1 MRGDIMT
8 GRDSAR
14 QAVADYVERPVARLL
29 ARLGLT
35 PNLVTLIGL
44 AIAGAGAYT
53 IAVGQWW
60 VGGLIVLFAGVFDL
74 FDGALARAT
83 GKASDFGALLD
94 STIDRV
100 SEAVVLLGLLA
111 FYLSAN
117 DDLGS
122 ILVYV
127 ALVGSIMVSYMRAR
141 SEGLGID
148 CKVGVMTRPE
158 RVAAVGIGLIVGH
171 WLPVVVLVVLGAIG
185 ALTTVTAIHRLI
197 HTSRMISV
205 AHSARARN
213 DDRDVQR

>member
-1 MRGDIMT
+1 MT

-14 QAVADYVERPVARLL
+14 QAVAEYVERPVARLL

-44 AIAGAGAYT
+44 AIAGAGAYL
-53 IAVGQWW
+53 IATGHWW
-60 VGGLIVLFAGVFDL
+60 GGGLIVLFAGAFDM

-111 FYLSAN
+111 FYLSSN

-158 RVAAVGIGLIVGH
+158 RVVAIGTALIVGH
-171 WLPVVVLVVLGAIG
+171 WLPITMLVVLGAIG
-185 ALTTVTAIHRLI
+185 ALTTVTAVHRLV
-197 HTSRMISV
+197 HTSRMINSE
-205 AHSARARN
+205 
-213 DDRDVQR
+213 DRDVQ

>member
-1 MRGDIMT
+1 MM

-53 IAVGQWW
+53 IAIGQWW

-111 FYLSAN
+111 FYLSAD
-117 DDLGS
+117 DDLGA

-158 RVAAVGIGLIVGH
+158 RVAAIGIGLIVGH

-185 ALTTVTAIHRLI
+185 ALTTITAVHRLV
-197 HTSRMISV
+197 HTSRMIS
-205 AHSARARN
+205 N

>member
-1 MRGDIMT
+1 M

-14 QAVADYVERPVARLL
+14 QAVANYVERPVARLL

-44 AIAGAGAYT
+44 AIAGAGAYL
-53 IAVGQWW
+53 IATGHWW
-60 VGGLIVLFAGVFDL
+60 GGGLIVLFAGAFDM
-74 FDGALARAT
+74 FDGALGRAT
-83 GKASDFGALLD
+83 GKESDFGALLD

-111 FYLSAN
+111 FYLSSN
-117 DDLGS
+117 DGLGS

-158 RVAAVGIGLIVGH
+158 RVVAIGTALIVGH
-171 WLPVVVLVVLGAIG
+171 WLPITMLVVLGVIG
-185 ALTTVTAIHRLI
+185 ALTTVTAVHRLV
-197 HTSRMISV
+197 HTSRMINSE
-205 AHSARARN
+205 
-213 DDRDVQR
+213 DRDDQ

>member
-1 MRGDIMT
+1 MT

-14 QAVADYVERPVARLL
+14 QAVADYVERPVARLFS
-29 ARLGLT
+29 RLGLT
-35 PNLVTLIGL
+35 PNSVSLIGL
-44 AIAGAGAYT
+44 AIAGGGAYV
-53 IAVGQWW
+53 IAIGNWW
-60 VGGLIVLFAGVFDL
+60 AGGLIVLFAGIFDL

-83 GKASDFGALLD
+83 GKVSDFGALLD

-111 FYLSAN
+111 FYLSN
-117 DDLGS
+117 DNDLGS

-158 RVAAVGIGLIVGH
+158 RVAAIGIGLIVGH
-171 WLPVVVLVVLGAIG
+171 WVPVVVLVVLGVIG

-197 HTSRMISV
+197 HTSRMMS
-205 AHSARARN
+205 N
-213 DDRDVQR
+213 EDRDVQ

>member
-14 QAVADYVERPVARLL
+14 KAVADYVERPVARLL

-44 AIAGAGAYT
+44 AIAGAGAYL
-53 IAVGQWW
+53 IAVGNWW
-60 VGGLIVLFAGVFDL
+60 AGGLIVLFAGVFDL

-83 GKASDFGALLD
+83 GKVSDFGALLD

-111 FYLSAN
+111 YYLSTD

-171 WLPVVVLVVLGAIG
+171 WLPFVVLIVLGVIA

-197 HTSRMISV
+197 HTSRVI
-205 AHSARARN
+205 ANEDRN
-213 DDRDVQR
+213 TQ

>member
-1 MRGDIMT
+1 MK

-44 AIAGAGAYT
+44 AIAGAGAYL
-53 IAVGQWW
+53 IATGHWW
-60 VGGLIVLFAGVFDL
+60 GGGLIVLFAGAFDM

-111 FYLSAN
+111 FYLSSN

-158 RVAAVGIGLIVGH
+158 RVVAIGTALIVGH
-171 WLPVVVLVVLGAIG
+171 WLPITMLVVLGAIG
-185 ALTTVTAIHRLI
+185 ALTTVTAVHRLV
-197 HTSRMISV
+197 HTSRMINSE
-205 AHSARARN
+205 
-213 DDRDVQR
+213 DWDVQ

>member
-1 MRGDIMT
+1 MT

-14 QAVADYVERPVARLL
+14 QAVANYVERPVARLFS
-29 ARLGLT
+29 RVGLT
-35 PNLVTLIGL
+35 PNAVSLIGL
-44 AIAGAGAYT
+44 AIAGGGAYM
-53 IAVGQWW
+53 IAIGNWW
-60 VGGLIVLFAGVFDL
+60 AGGLIVLFAGIFDL

-83 GKASDFGALLD
+83 GKVSDFGALLD

-111 FYLSAN
+111 FYLSKN
-117 DDLGS
+117 NDLGS

-171 WLPVVVLVVLGAIG
+171 WVPVVVMVVLGVIG

-197 HTSRMISV
+197 HTSRMIS
-205 AHSARARN
+205 N
-213 DDRDVQR
+213 EERDVQ

>member
-1 MRGDIMT
+1 MT

-53 IAVGQWW
+53 IAIGQWW

-83 GKASDFGALLD
+83 GKESDFGALLD

-111 FYLSAN
+111 FYLSTD
-117 DDLGS
+117 DDLGA

-158 RVAAVGIGLIVGH
+158 RVAAIGIGLIVGH

-185 ALTTVTAIHRLI
+185 ALTTFTAIHRLI
-197 HTSRMISV
+197 HTSRMIS
-205 AHSARARN
+205 N
-213 DDRDVQR
+213 DDRDVQP

>member
-1 MRGDIMT
+1 MT

-14 QAVADYVERPVARLL
+14 KAVADYVERPVARLFS
-29 ARLGLT
+29 RLGLT
-35 PNLVTLIGL
+35 PNLVTLTGL
-44 AIAGAGAYT
+44 AIAGAGAYV
-53 IAVGQWW
+53 IAIGNWW
-60 VGGLIVLFAGVFDL
+60 AGGLIVLFAGIFDL
-74 FDGALARAT
+74 FDGALARET

-111 FYLSAN
+111 YYLSTDN
-117 DDLGS
+117 DLGS

-171 WLPVVVLVVLGAIG
+171 WAPVVVLVVLGAIG
-185 ALTTVTAIHRLI
+185 ALTIVTAIHRLI
-197 HTSRMISV
+197 HTSRMIT
-205 AHSARARN
+205 N
-213 DDRDVQR
+213 EDRDIQ

>member
-1 MRGDIMT
+1 MK

-44 AIAGAGAYT
+44 AIAGAGAYL
-53 IAVGQWW
+53 IATGHWW
-60 VGGLIVLFAGVFDL
+60 GGGLIVLFAGAFDM

-111 FYLSAN
+111 FYLSSN

-158 RVAAVGIGLIVGH
+158 RVVAIGTALIVGH
-171 WLPVVVLVVLGAIG
+171 WLPITMLVVLGAIG
-185 ALTTVTAIHRLI
+185 ALTTVTAVHRLV
-197 HTSRMISV
+197 HTSRMINSE
-205 AHSARARN
+205 
-213 DDRDVQR
+213 DRDVQ

>member
-1 MRGDIMT
+1 MT

-14 QAVADYVERPVARLL
+14 QAVADYVERPVARLFS
-29 ARLGLT
+29 RVGLT
-35 PNLVTLIGL
+35 PNAVSLIGL
-44 AIAGAGAYT
+44 AIAGGGAYV
-53 IAVGQWW
+53 IAIGNWW
-60 VGGLIVLFAGVFDL
+60 AGGLIVLFAGIFDL

-83 GKASDFGALLD
+83 GKVSDFGALLD

-111 FYLSAN
+111 FYLSKN
-117 DDLGS
+117 NDLGS

-171 WLPVVVLVVLGAIG
+171 WVPVVVMVVLGVIG

-197 HTSRMISV
+197 HTSRMISKEE
-205 AHSARARN
+205 
-213 DDRDVQR
+213 RDVQ

>member
-1 MRGDIMT
+1 M

-14 QAVADYVERPVARLL
+14 QAVANYVERPVARLL

-44 AIAGAGAYT
+44 AIAGAGAYL
-53 IAVGQWW
+53 IATGHWW
-60 VGGLIVLFAGVFDL
+60 GGGLIVLFAGAFDM

-83 GKASDFGALLD
+83 GKESDFGALLD

-111 FYLSAN
+111 FYLSSN

-158 RVAAVGIGLIVGH
+158 RVVAIGTALIVGH
-171 WLPVVVLVVLGAIG
+171 WLPITMLVVLGVIG
-185 ALTTVTAIHRLI
+185 ALTTVTAVHRLV
-197 HTSRMISV
+197 HTSRMINSE
-205 AHSARARN
+205 
-213 DDRDVQR
+213 DRDDQ

>member
-1 MRGDIMT
+1 MT

-14 QAVADYVERPVARLL
+14 QVVADYVERPVARLL
-29 ARLGLT
+29 AGLGLT
-35 PNLVTLIGL
+35 PNLVTLVGL
-44 AIAGAGAYT
+44 AIAGTGAYM
-53 IAVGQWW
+53 IAVGHWW
-60 VGGLIVLFAGVFDL
+60 GGGLIVLFAGVFDL

-83 GKASDFGALLD
+83 GKVSDFGALLD

-111 FYLSAN
+111 YYLSTD

-158 RVAAVGIGLIVGH
+158 RVAATGIGLIVGH
-171 WLPVVVLVVLGAIG
+171 WLPVVVIVVLGAIG

-197 HTSRMISV
+197 HTSRMI
-205 AHSARARN
+205 AN
-213 DDRDVQR
+213 EDRDTQ

>member
-1 MRGDIMT
+1 MT

-14 QAVADYVERPVARLL
+14 KAVADYVERPVARLFS
-29 ARLGLT
+29 RLGLT
-35 PNLVTLIGL
+35 PNLVTLTGL
-44 AIAGAGAYT
+44 AIAGAGAYV
-53 IAVGQWW
+53 IAIGNWW
-60 VGGLIVLFAGVFDL
+60 AGGLIVLFAGIFDL
-74 FDGALARAT
+74 FDGALARET

-111 FYLSAN
+111 YYLSTDN
-117 DDLGS
+117 DLGS

-171 WLPVVVLVVLGAIG
+171 WAPVVVLVVLGVIG

-197 HTSRMISV
+197 HTSRMIT
-205 AHSARARN
+205 N
-213 DDRDVQR
+213 EDRDIQ

>member
-1 MRGDIMT
+1 MT

-14 QAVADYVERPVARLL
+14 QAVADYVERPVARLFS
-29 ARLGLT
+29 RLGLT
-35 PNLVTLIGL
+35 PNVVTLIGL
-44 AIAGAGAYT
+44 AIAGAGAYV
-53 IAVGQWW
+53 IAIGNWW
-60 VGGLIVLFAGVFDL
+60 GGGLIVLFAGIFDL

-83 GKASDFGALLD
+83 GKDSDFGALLD

-111 FYLSAN
+111 YYLSRDN
-117 DDLGS
+117 DLGS

-158 RVAAVGIGLIVGH
+158 RVAAIGIGLIVGH
-171 WLPVVVLVVLGAIG
+171 WVPVVVLVVLGVIG

-197 HTSRMISV
+197 HTSRMIS
-205 AHSARARN
+205 N
-213 DDRDVQR
+213 EDRDAQ